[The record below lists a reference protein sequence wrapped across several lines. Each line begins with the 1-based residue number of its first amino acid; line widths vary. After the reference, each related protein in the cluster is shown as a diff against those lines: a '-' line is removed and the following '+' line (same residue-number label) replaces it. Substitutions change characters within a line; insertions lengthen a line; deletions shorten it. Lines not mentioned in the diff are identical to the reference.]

1 MRAAILTV
9 SDRCHRGERAD
20 ETGPALVALL
30 QAAGVDVVAADLVP
44 DEREQIAQWL
54 TATAPAA
61 DVLFTCG
68 GTGLG
73 PRDVTP
79 EATRDVLRYEAPG
92 LAEAIRAEGLKHTP
106 RAMLSRGV
114 AGVIG
119 ATLVINLSGSPRAVR
134 EQYPVVAPVLAH
146 AVELLHGHTAHPG
159 DAAPGREGGSPG

>member
-9 SDRCHRGERAD
+9 SDRCHRGLRED
-20 ETGPALVALL
+20 ETGPALAELL
-30 QAAGVDVVAADLVP
+30 KSDGVEVVAADLLP
-44 DEREQIAQWL
+44 DEQEQIAQWL

-79 EATRDVLRYEAPG
+79 EATRDVIRYEAPG
-92 LAEAIRAEGLKHTP
+92 LAEAIRAEGLRHTP

-146 AVELLHGHTAHPG
+146 AVELLHGHTDHPG
-159 DAAPGREGGSPG
+159 DEKIGSDPI